1 MALIFKH
8 KNAAF
13 SLSVSEI
20 GNKDLKQKI
29 QLALKDVFK
38 GFIICGAEC
47 IAIEFIFTD
56 NINSFIEDKEFVR
69 VKEVKVG
76 ETQTHFKDGELD
88 FLIDNSNKFKVY
100 INVSDNE
107 TLKSSIRVFNKAF
120 KNNIELQITTFYY
133 RIFLLFTQIWNVEN
147 NCSYV
152 HASAIEVNGESILF
166 TADSGVGKSSLLFKL
181 SQDDSFK
188 FIADDLT
195 IISDQAESYYQ
206 GRCLSVKPYHLSFYN
221 FLADRLSLLMTRV
234 QKLQWKFL
242 KDNRLT
248 FRISSNDLFT
258 SICEKSKI
266 KSIIHLCNHDKDTFE
281 IKNITTK
288 ELINFTIPILTNE
301 LFLANHKLNTLASL
315 PFSPFQSTAKIFT
328 ASEDVFNS
336 AFKNVSLKLIFVPY
350 MSNPIDLYDFLKSEG
365 CLN

>member
-1 MALIFKH
+1 MSLIFKH

-13 SLSVSEI
+13 SLSVSKI

-38 GFIICGAEC
+38 GFISCGAEC

-56 NINSFIEDKEFVR
+56 NIKSFIEDKEFVR

-76 ETQTHFKDGELD
+76 KTQTHFKDGELH

-100 INVSDNE
+100 INVSNNE
-107 TLKSSIRVFNKAF
+107 TLKSSLRIFNKAF

-166 TADSGVGKSSLLFKL
+166 SADSGVGKSSLLFKL
-181 SQDDSFK
+181 SQVDNFK

-206 GRCLSVKPYHLSFYN
+206 GRCLSVKPYHLNFYN
-221 FLADRLSLLMTRV
+221 FLADRLSLLMSSM

-248 FRISSNDLFT
+248 CRVSPNDLFA

-281 IKNITTK
+281 IKNITSE
-288 ELINFTIPILTNE
+288 ELLNFTIPILTNE

-315 PFSPFQSTAKIFT
+315 PFSPFHSTAKIYT
-328 ASEDVFNS
+328 ASEDIFNS
-336 AFKNVSLKLIFVPY
+336 AFNNLSLKLVFVPF
-350 MSNPIDLYDFLKSEG
+350 MSNPNELYDFLKSEG

>member
-1 MALIFKH
+1 MNLVYKH
-8 KNAAF
+8 QNVAF

-20 GNKDLKQKI
+20 GNQDLKQKI
-29 QLALKDVFK
+29 YFALRDVFT
-38 GFIICGAEC
+38 GFIICDSKH
-47 IAIEFIFTD
+47 IALEFIFTD
-56 NINSFIEDKEFVR
+56 NINSFIMDKEFVR
-69 VKEVKVG
+69 VKDVKVG
-76 ETQTHFKDGELD
+76 KNQTYFRDGELD

-100 INVSDNE
+100 INVSNNE
-107 TLKSSIRVFNKAF
+107 TLKSSLRIFNKAF
-120 KNNIELQITTFYY
+120 KNNIEHQITTFYY

-181 SQDDSFK
+181 SQDDNFK

-195 IISDQAESYYQ
+195 IISNQSESYYQ

-221 FLADRLSLLMTRV
+221 FLADKLGLFMSRM

-248 FRISSNDLFT
+248 YRISPNDLFA
-258 SICEKSKI
+258 SVSKKSKI
-266 KSIIHLCNHDKDTFE
+266 KRIIHLCNHDKDIFE
-281 IKNITTK
+281 IKNITSE

-315 PFSPFQSTAKIFT
+315 PFSPFKSTSKIYA
-328 ASEDVFNS
+328 ASEDIFNS
-336 AFKNVSLKLIFVPY
+336 AFKNISLKLVFVPY
-350 MSNPIDLYDFLKSEG
+350 MSNPNDLYNFLNNEG

>member
-1 MALIFKH
+1 MSLIFKH
-8 KNAAF
+8 KNVAF
-13 SLSVSEI
+13 SLSVSAI
-20 GNKDLKQKI
+20 DNKYLQQKI

-38 GFIICGAEC
+38 GFISCSAEC

-56 NINSFIEDKEFVR
+56 NIESFIVDKEFVR
-69 VKEVKVG
+69 IKDVKVG
-76 ETQTHFKDGELD
+76 EIQSHFKDGELD

-100 INVSDNE
+100 INISDNE
-107 TLKSSIRVFNKAF
+107 TLKSSLRVFNKAF

-152 HASAIEVNGESILF
+152 HASAIEVSGKSILF

-181 SQDDSFK
+181 SQVGNFK

-195 IISDQAESYYQ
+195 IISDQAVSYYQ
-206 GRCLSVKPYHLSFYN
+206 GRCLSVKPYHLNFYN
-221 FLADRLSLLMTRV
+221 FLSDRLSLLMSRM

-248 FRISSNDLFT
+248 YRISPNDLFA
-258 SICEKSKI
+258 SISEKSKI
-266 KSIIHLCNHDKDTFE
+266 KSIIHLCNHDKDKFE
-281 IKNITTK
+281 IKDITTE
-288 ELINFTIPILTNE
+288 ELMNFTTPILTNE
-301 LFLANHKLNTLASL
+301 LFLANYKLNTLASL
-315 PFSPFQSTAKIFT
+315 PFSPFQSTAKIYK
-328 ASEDVFNS
+328 ASENVFNS
-336 AFKNVSLKLIFVPY
+336 AFKNVSLKLVFVPY
-350 MSNPIDLYDFLKSEG
+350 LSNPNDLYSFLKSEG

>member
-56 NINSFIEDKEFVR
+56 NINSFIKDKEFVR

-76 ETQTHFKDGELD
+76 KNQTHFKDGELD
-88 FLIDNSNKFKVY
+88 FLINNSNKFKVY

-152 HASAIEVNGESILF
+152 HASSIEVNGESILF

-221 FLADRLSLLMTRV
+221 FLADRLSLLMTRM

-248 FRISSNDLFT
+248 FRMSPKDLFT

>member
-1 MALIFKH
+1 MSLIFKH
-8 KNAAF
+8 KNVAF
-13 SLSVSEI
+13 SLSVSAIEDK
-20 GNKDLKQKI
+20 NLQEKI
-29 QLALKDVFK
+29 KFALKDTFK
-38 GFIICGAEC
+38 GFICCVAEC
-47 IAIEFIFTD
+47 IALEFIFTD
-56 NINSFIEDKEFVR
+56 NIKSFIVEKEFVR

-76 ETQTHFKDGELD
+76 KTQTHFKDGEID

-107 TLKSSIRVFNKAF
+107 TLKSSLRIFNKAF
-120 KNNIELQITTFYY
+120 KNNIEIQTTTFYY

-152 HASAIEVNGESILF
+152 HASAVEINGESILF

-181 SQDDSFK
+181 SQDVNFK

-206 GRCLSVKPYHLSFYN
+206 GRCLSVKPYHLYFYN
-221 FLADRLSLLMTRV
+221 FLNDRLGFLMSRMH
-234 QKLQWKFL
+234 KIQWKFL

-248 FRISSNDLFT
+248 YRISPNEIFT
-258 SICEKSKI
+258 SVSEKSKI
-266 KSIIHLCNHDKDTFE
+266 KSIIHLCNHDKNTFE
-281 IKNITTK
+281 IINITTE

-315 PFSPFQSTAKIFT
+315 PFSPFQSSAELYATSHDIFK
-328 ASEDVFNS
+328 S
-336 AFKNVSLKLIFVPY
+336 AFKNVSLKLVFVPY
-350 MSNPIDLYDFLKSEG
+350 MSNPNDLYHFLNSEG
-365 CLN
+365 CLK

>member
-1 MALIFKH
+1 MSLIFKH

-20 GNKDLKQKI
+20 GNKDLKQKV
-29 QLALKDVFK
+29 QLALRDVFK
-38 GFIICGAEC
+38 GFISCSAEC

-56 NINSFIEDKEFVR
+56 NIKSFIEDKEFVR

-76 ETQTHFKDGELD
+76 KNQTHFKDGEID
-88 FLIDNSNKFKVY
+88 FLIDNTNKYKVY
-100 INVSDNE
+100 INVSNNE
-107 TLKSSIRVFNKAF
+107 TLKSSLRIFNKSF

-133 RIFLLFTQIWNVEN
+133 RIFLLFTQIWNIEN

-152 HASAIEVNGESILF
+152 HASAIELKGKSILF

-181 SQDDSFK
+181 SQDEDFK

-195 IISDQAESYYQ
+195 IISDQAVSYYQ
-206 GRCLSVKPYHLSFYN
+206 GRCLSVKPYHLNFYN
-221 FLADRLSLLMTRV
+221 FLTDRLSPLMSRI

-248 FRISSNDLFT
+248 FRVSPNDLFMG
-258 SICEKSKI
+258 ICEKSKI
-266 KSIIHLCNHDKDTFE
+266 KSIIHLCNHDKEIFE
-281 IKNITTK
+281 IKKITSQ
-288 ELINFTIPILTNE
+288 ELMNFTIPILSNE

-315 PFSPFQSTAKIFT
+315 PFSPFHSTEKIYT
-328 ASEDVFNS
+328 ASEDIFNS
-336 AFKNVSLKLIFVPY
+336 AFNNVSLKLVFVPY
-350 MSNPIDLYDFLKSEG
+350 MSNPNDLYDFLKCEG

>member
-1 MALIFKH
+1 MSLIFKH
-8 KNAAF
+8 KNVAF

-38 GFIICGAEC
+38 GFISVDTEC
-47 IAIEFIFTD
+47 IALEFIFTD
-56 NINSFIEDKEFVR
+56 NINSFIVDKEFVR
-69 VKEVKVG
+69 VKDVKVG
-76 ETQTHFKDGELD
+76 KTQTYFKDGELD

-107 TLKSSIRVFNKAF
+107 TLKSSIRIFNKAF
-120 KNNIELQITTFYY
+120 KNNIEIQITTFYY

-166 TADSGVGKSSLLFKL
+166 TADSGVGKSTLLFKL
-181 SQDDSFK
+181 SQDDNFK

-195 IISDQAESYYQ
+195 IISDQSESYYQ
-206 GRCLSVKPYHLSFYN
+206 GRCLSVKPYHLNFYY
-221 FLADRLSLLMTRV
+221 FLSERLSLLMSRM
-234 QKLQWKFL
+234 QKLQWQFL

-248 FRISSNDLFT
+248 YRVSPNDLFA

-281 IKNITTK
+281 IKNITNE

-315 PFSPFQSTAKIFT
+315 PFSPFHSTAKIYT
-328 ASEDVFNS
+328 ASENIINS
-336 AFKNVSLKLIFVPY
+336 AFKNVTLKLVFVPY
-350 MSNPIDLYDFLKSEG
+350 MSNPNDLCDFLKSEG

>member
-1 MALIFKH
+1 MSLIFKH
-8 KNAAF
+8 KNVAF
-13 SLSVSEI
+13 SLSVSAIE
-20 GNKDLKQKI
+20 NKDLQKKI

-38 GFIICGAEC
+38 GFISCSVEC
-47 IAIEFIFTD
+47 ISIEFIFTD
-56 NINSFIEDKEFVR
+56 NIESFIVDKEFVR
-69 VKEVKVG
+69 VKDVKVG
-76 ETQTHFKDGELD
+76 KTQTHFKDRELD

-107 TLKSSIRVFNKAF
+107 TLKSSLRIFNKAF
-120 KNNIELQITTFYY
+120 KNNIDLQITTFYY

-181 SQDDSFK
+181 SQDDNFK

-221 FLADRLSLLMTRV
+221 FLAGRLSLLMSRM

-248 FRISSNDLFT
+248 YRVSPKDLFA
-258 SICEKSKI
+258 SVSEKSKI
-266 KSIIHLCNHDKDTFE
+266 KSIIHLCNHDKDIFE
-281 IKNITTK
+281 IKNITTE

-301 LFLANHKLNTLASL
+301 LFLANHKLNTLSSL
-315 PFSPFQSTAKIFT
+315 PFSPFQSTAKIYA

-336 AFKNVSLKLIFVPY
+336 AFKNGSLKLVFIPY
-350 MSNPIDLYDFLKSEG
+350 MSNPNDLYDFLKSEG

>member
-1 MALIFKH
+1 MNLVYKH
-8 KNAAF
+8 QNVAF

-20 GNKDLKQKI
+20 GNQDLKQKI
-29 QLALKDVFK
+29 HFALRDVFT
-38 GFIICGAEC
+38 GFIICDSKH
-47 IAIEFIFTD
+47 IALEFIFTD
-56 NINSFIEDKEFVR
+56 NINSFIMDKEFVR
-69 VKEVKVG
+69 VKDVKVG
-76 ETQTHFKDGELD
+76 KNQTYFRDGELD

-100 INVSDNE
+100 INVSNNE
-107 TLKSSIRVFNKAF
+107 TLKSSLRIFNKAF
-120 KNNIELQITTFYY
+120 KNNIEHQITTFYY
-133 RIFLLFTQIWNVEN
+133 RVFLLFTQIWNVEN

-181 SQDDSFK
+181 SQDDNFK

-195 IISDQAESYYQ
+195 IISDQSESYYQ

-221 FLADRLSLLMTRV
+221 FLPDKLGLLMSRM

-248 FRISSNDLFT
+248 YRISPNDLFA
-258 SICEKSKI
+258 SVSEKSKI
-266 KSIIHLCNHDKDTFE
+266 KSIIHLCNHDKDIFE
-281 IKNITTK
+281 IKNITNE

-315 PFSPFQSTAKIFT
+315 PFSPFKSTSKIYA
-328 ASEDVFNS
+328 ASEDIFNS
-336 AFKNVSLKLIFVPY
+336 AFKNISLKLVFVPY
-350 MSNPIDLYDFLKSEG
+350 MSNPNDLYNFLNNEG

>member
-13 SLSVSEI
+13 SLSVSDI

-56 NINSFIEDKEFVR
+56 NINSFIEDKDFVR
-69 VKEVKVG
+69 IKEVKVG
-76 ETQTHFKDGELD
+76 KFQTHFKDGELD

-221 FLADRLSLLMTRV
+221 FLADRLSLLMTRM

-248 FRISSNDLFT
+248 FRMSPKDLFT

-315 PFSPFQSTAKIFT
+315 PFSPFQSTAKIFK

-336 AFKNVSLKLIFVPY
+336 SFKNVSLKLIFVPY

>member
-1 MALIFKH
+1 MNLVYKH
-8 KNAAF
+8 QNIAF

-20 GNKDLKQKI
+20 ENMNLQEKI
-29 QLALKDVFK
+29 KFALKDTFK
-38 GFIICGAEC
+38 GFISCSAEC
-47 IAIEFIFTD
+47 IALEFIFTD
-56 NINSFIEDKEFVR
+56 NINSFIVDKEFVR

-76 ETQTHFKDGELD
+76 KVQTHFKDGELD

-100 INVSDNE
+100 INVSNNE
-107 TLKSSIRVFNKAF
+107 TLKSSLRIFNKAF

-133 RIFLLFTQIWNVEN
+133 RIFLLFTQIWNVEH

-152 HASAIEVNGESILF
+152 HASAIEVSGESILF

-181 SQDDSFK
+181 SQDDNFK

-206 GRCLSVKPYHLSFYN
+206 GRCLSVKPYHLNFYS
-221 FLADRLSLLMTRV
+221 FLADRLCLLMTTM

-248 FRISSNDLFT
+248 YRVSPNDLFA

-281 IKNITTK
+281 IKNITSD
-288 ELINFTIPILTNE
+288 ELMNFTIPILTNE

-315 PFSPFQSTAKIFT
+315 PFSPFHSMSKIYK
-328 ASEDVFNS
+328 ASENIFNS
-336 AFKNVSLKLIFVPY
+336 AFKNVTLKLVFVPY
-350 MSNPIDLYDFLKSEG
+350 MSNPNDLYDFLKSEG